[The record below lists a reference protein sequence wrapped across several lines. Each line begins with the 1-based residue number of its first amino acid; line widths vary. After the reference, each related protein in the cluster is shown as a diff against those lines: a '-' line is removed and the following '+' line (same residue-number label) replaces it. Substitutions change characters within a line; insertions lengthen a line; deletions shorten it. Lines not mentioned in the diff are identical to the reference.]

1 MKTTHSINS
10 AQHAPM
16 MSFDIPALR
25 ASLDAARD
33 DLHNMAFSEMP
44 LDALVAQSAKIRAL
58 KTKITKL
65 ENSSRK

>member
-1 MKTTHSINS
+1 MK
-10 AQHAPM
+10 
-16 MSFDIPALR
+16 
-25 ASLDAARD
+25 D

-58 KTKITKL
+58 KGKITKL

>member
-1 MKTTHSINS
+1 MNPQIYALKIKLNSMK
-10 AQHAPM
+10 
-16 MSFDIPALR
+16 
-25 ASLDAARD
+25 D

-58 KTKITKL
+58 KTKITKM